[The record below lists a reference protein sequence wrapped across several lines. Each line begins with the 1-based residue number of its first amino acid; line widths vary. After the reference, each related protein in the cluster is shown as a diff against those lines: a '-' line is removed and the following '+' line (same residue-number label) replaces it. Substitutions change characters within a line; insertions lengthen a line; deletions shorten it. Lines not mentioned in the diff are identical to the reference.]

1 MPEPRFTSFAIA
13 ATDRTLPV
21 PQRASESIFATP
33 ERRQSIGE
41 EACTSLLPR
50 AKSGQLGV
58 SEEFPEQDRSMGR
71 ESPLWLGP
79 VLEHPWTGEDP
90 LSMTS

>member
-1 MPEPRFTSFAIA
+1 
-13 ATDRTLPV
+13 V
-21 PQRASESIFATP
+21 WN
-33 ERRQSIGE
+33 
-41 EACTSLLPR
+41 
-50 AKSGQLGV
+50 